1 MIRAGG
7 GSRSRSLFPEF
18 EKHKTLMWLGV
29 ILMDHDF
36 LSVSLTS
43 GWYQPL
49 SSTGFSD
56 FDFGFRMGFC
66 WKKTCRI
73 FFVAFEIW
81 ENVIPTHNGREFNS
95 HNSETSES
103 KCGTVGVI
111 CPTVSFFWVQHPRQ
125 TSFHRWMPPKR
136 VTEIFMADE
145 VAIPSLKTFSW
156 LTFGCQKCAA
166 ETEPWKSHE
175 IIGRVAR
182 QRKATGNCSWPKRKT
197 RLAFDLQHVN
207 MLVFQGGVRLVFWW
221 SMEASMEIF

>member
-66 WKKTCRI
+66 
-73 FFVAFEIW
+73 
-81 ENVIPTHNGREFNS
+81 
-95 HNSETSES
+95 
-103 KCGTVGVI
+103 
-111 CPTVSFFWVQHPRQ
+111 
-125 TSFHRWMPPKR
+125 
-136 VTEIFMADE
+136 
-145 VAIPSLKTFSW
+145 
-156 LTFGCQKCAA
+156 
-166 ETEPWKSHE
+166 
-175 IIGRVAR
+175 
-182 QRKATGNCSWPKRKT
+182 
-197 RLAFDLQHVN
+197 
-207 MLVFQGGVRLVFWW
+207 
-221 SMEASMEIF
+221 